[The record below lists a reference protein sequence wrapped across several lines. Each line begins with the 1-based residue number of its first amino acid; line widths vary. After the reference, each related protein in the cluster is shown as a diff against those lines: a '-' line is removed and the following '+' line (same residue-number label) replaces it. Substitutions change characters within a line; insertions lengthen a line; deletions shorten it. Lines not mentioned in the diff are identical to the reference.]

1 MKWHVIHTK
10 VKQEFRALENLQNQ
24 GFEVFLP
31 TCQVQKKRNNQIKIA
46 TEPLFSRYLFIRLSD
61 VSSNWF
67 PIRSTRGVAELLR
80 FGINTDPVVIP
91 DLIVDYLKK
100 RCTHEEEPH
109 DLYQEGE
116 VLEIIQGP
124 FKGLFGFFEK
134 LQTMPDGFARALL
147 LVEILGSMQKL
158 QLQLSQV
165 KKASNY

>member
-31 TCQVQKKRNNQIKIA
+31 TCQVQKKRNNQIKIE

-80 FGINTDPVVIP
+80 FGISTDPVVIP

-116 VLEIIQGP
+116 VLEITQGP

-147 LVEILGSMQKL
+147 LVEILGSVQKL

>member
-31 TCQVQKKRNNQIKIA
+31 TCEVQKKRNNQIKIA

-67 PIRSTRGVAELLR
+67 PIRSTRGVEQLLR
-80 FGINTDPVVIP
+80 FGNSTDPVVIP

-100 RCTHEEEPH
+100 RCTQEEKPH

-116 VLEIIQGP
+116 VLEITQGP
-124 FKGLFGFFEK
+124 FKGLVGFFEK
-134 LQTMPDGFARALL
+134 LKTMPDGFTRALL
-147 LVEILGSMQKL
+147 LVEILGSVQKI

>member
-10 VKQEFRALENLQNQ
+10 VKQEFRALENLKNQ

-31 TCQVQKKRNNQIKIA
+31 TCQVQKKAQDKIKIA

-67 PIRSTRGVAELLR
+67 PIRSTRGVSELLR
-80 FGINTDPVVIP
+80 FGLNVDPVVIP
-91 DLIVDYLKK
+91 HQIVNYLKQ
-100 RCTHEEEPH
+100 RCN
-109 DLYQEGE
+109 QEGE
-116 VLEIIQGP
+116 LQELFNEGDMLEITQGP

-147 LVEILGSMQKL
+147 LVEILGSTHKL
-158 QLQLSQV
+158 PIQVSQL
-165 KKASNY
+165 KKSGI

>member
-10 VKQEFRALENLQNQ
+10 VKQEFRALENLKNQ

-31 TCQVQKKRNNQIKIA
+31 TCQVQKKVQDKIKIA

-67 PIRSTRGVAELLR
+67 PIRSTRGVSELLR
-80 FGINTDPVVIP
+80 FGRNVDPVVIP
-91 DLIVDYLKK
+91 DQIVNYLKQ
-100 RCTHEEEPH
+100 RCN
-109 DLYQEGE
+109 QESELQELFNEGDM
-116 VLEIIQGP
+116 LEITQGP

-147 LVEILGSMQKL
+147 LVEILGSTHKL
-158 QLQLSQV
+158 PIQVSQL
-165 KKASNY
+165 KKSGI